1 MDKPKAYLRRR
12 GWRQRFDVDCDRD
25 LFNWVDPNDKRQRY
39 STAGA
44 VSLQTERDAEQ
55 LDIVTAQLAGMTARV
70 AELEGT
76 IESVKSYLKDITRI
90 AGNLPDETVE
100 AIGGVNDGKS
110 RALMVVYAR
119 KFARQALKTLEGA
132 LGGQPNAN
140 TK

>member
-1 MDKPKAYLRRR
+1 MDNETYLIKR
-12 GWRQRFDVDCDRD
+12 GWRVSESG
-25 LFNWVDPNDKRQRY
+25 LTWVDPQDQWAPARVFL
-39 STAGA
+39 A
-44 VSLQTERDAEQ
+44 VQIQTERDAEQ
-55 LDIVTAQLAGMTARV
+55 LDIATARV

-90 AGNLPDETVE
+90 ADNLPDETVE

-132 LGGQPNAN
+132 LGGQPNAH